1 MNTALGLLLVVAL
14 VAATAFFVAAEF
26 AMLAADRSKLKAD
39 ADDGKRSAIA
49 AVALIRR
56 MSFHLSGAQLGITI
70 FSLALGFVAEP
81 VVAKLV
87 DPAVQAVTG
96 REDSAIS
103 VVIALA
109 LSTVFLL
116 VAGELVPKNI
126 AVAKAEP
133 TLYAMAPAIRVVDG
147 ILTPVIHSFNG
158 VANRL
163 VRMLG
168 IEPIDE
174 PEAISSLA
182 DIEYLIRSSAKS
194 GSLDSDALSLLTR
207 TLKFGDKIAA
217 DALQP
222 RVKLDALPA
231 TATVGDLIE
240 RSAKTGH
247 SRYPIYGEDLD
258 DIVGVADIAR
268 VFSLALGDRVK
279 SPVAAIMSDPV
290 VVPETK
296 DLLDILAD
304 FQTSDSELV
313 VVLDEHGGTAGI
325 LTLEDVL
332 EEIAGEID
340 DEYDAAES
348 VAIVDLSQGIY
359 ILEGTLH
366 EGEVVE
372 ACGYILPEGEDYE
385 TLAGFVL
392 QEMGKIPAVGDSIV
406 RNGWRLEVVEMDK
419 LRIATLQLTPPDL
432 ISEALS

>member
-1 MNTALGLLLVVAL
+1 MNTVLGVLVVVAL

-39 ADDGKRSAIA
+39 AESGKRSAVA
-49 AVALIRR
+49 ALGLIRR

-87 DPAVQAVTG
+87 DPAVEAVTG

-109 LSTVFLL
+109 LATVFLL

-147 ILTPVIHSFNG
+147 LLTPVIVSFNG

-174 PEAISSLA
+174 PEEISTLA

-207 TLKFGDKIAA
+207 TLRFGDKIAA

-247 SRYPIYGEDLD
+247 SRYPIYGQDLD
-258 DIVGVADIAR
+258 DIIGVADIAQ
-268 VFSLALGDRVK
+268 VFSLALGDRMK
-279 SPVAAIMSDPV
+279 SPVMAITSEPV
-290 VVPETK
+290 VVPETR
-296 DLLDILAD
+296 DLLDILSD
-304 FQTSDSELV
+304 FQTSGSELV
-313 VVLDEHGGTAGI
+313 VVVDEHGGTAGI

-340 DEYDAAES
+340 DEYDAIES
-348 VAIVDLSQGIY
+348 LVTVDLSQGVY

-366 EGEVVE
+366 EGEVAE
-372 ACGYILPEGEDYE
+372 ACGYLLPEGEDYE
-385 TLAGFVL
+385 TLAGYLL
-392 QEMGKIPAVGDSIV
+392 QEMGKIPSVGESIV
-406 RNGWRLEVVEMDK
+406 RNGWRLEVVEMDG
-419 LRIATLQLTPPDL
+419 LRIATLQLTTPDV
-432 ISEALS
+432 ISEAQS